1 VFVSLCSNPS
11 DTFKSM
17 TVLAHVLIHVISLL
31 FLLFQAYTNSRLI
44 VM

>member
-1 VFVSLCSNPS
+1 MFVSLCSNPS

-17 TVLAHVLIHVISLL
+17 TVLVHVLINVISLL
-31 FLLFQAYTNSRLI
+31 LLLFQAYTNSRLI